1 MPPFRPVKRKELI
14 RYLKRL
20 EFQGPYSGGKHQFM
34 IRGEITISIPNPHQ
48 TEIGRN
54 YLARILRQAGISKEE
69 CEKL

>member
-54 YLARILRQAGISKEE
+54 YLAKILRQAGISKEE
-69 CEKL
+69 WEKL